1 MNLARF
7 NELLLQS
14 VGVGLAVLVPGTLEV
29 LYRNRRFAEW
39 FPAAEESG
47 SCLDQLLPELDVEA
61 LRKVTTAGESFTA
74 EVEVKVRRRTL
85 TLAMEITPQRH
96 ADASAL
102 LLEAQNISKIRELEY
117 MIESY
122 SQMVEKQNRTLHREK
137 ERVERLLLNIM
148 PRTVYEELK
157 TFGVTTPQK
166 FEQASVL
173 MLDFLGFAEMSLARE
188 PAALV
193 ADLNDI
199 FTAFDR
205 IGEQFGCE
213 RIKTMGDAYVAVSG
227 VPEPN
232 PEHAHNVAKAALL
245 FRRYLERRNRSHSE
259 PWRCRI
265 GLATGP
271 LIGSI
276 VGIQKYVYDIFGPAV
291 NLAARMEAQSGP
303 MQITLPEE
311 TYALIHHD
319 FRCTERGVQEIRGIG
334 RKHLFSLEAS
344 REPVGP
350 LLP

>member
-1 MNLARF
+1 MSLARF

-14 VGVGLAVLVPGTLEV
+14 VGVGLAVLVPDTLEV
-29 LYRNRRFAEW
+29 LFRNRRFAEW
-39 FPAAEESG
+39 FPAVGERG
-47 SCLDQLLPELDVEA
+47 PYLDQLLPELDIEA
-61 LRKVTTAGESFTA
+61 LRKATTAGDAFRA
-74 EVEVKVRRRTL
+74 EVKVRRRTL
-85 TLAMEITPQRH
+85 TLALEITPQRH
-96 ADASAL
+96 GEAAAL
-102 LLEAQNISKIRELEY
+102 FLEAQNISKIRELEY

-122 SQMVEKQNRTLHREK
+122 SQMIEKQNRKLHREK

-166 FEQASVL
+166 FERASVL
-173 MLDFLGFAEMSLARE
+173 MLDFLGFTEMSLSRE

-245 FRRYLERRNRSHSE
+245 FRRYLERRNQSHAE
-259 PWRCRI
+259 PWHCRI
-265 GLATGP
+265 GIATGP

-291 NLAARMEAQSGP
+291 NLAARMEACSGP

-311 TYALIHHD
+311 MYVLIRHD
-319 FRCTERGVQEIRGIG
+319 FRCADRGIHEIRGIG
-334 RKHLFSLEAS
+334 ATHLFALESS
-344 REPVGP
+344 REPMGTLVP
-350 LLP
+350 

>member
-1 MNLARF
+1 MNLTRF

-29 LYRNRRFAEW
+29 LFHNRRFAEW
-39 FPAAEESG
+39 FPAVDESG
-47 SCLDQLLPELDVEA
+47 TCLDRLLPELEVEA
-61 LRKVTTAGESFTA
+61 LRKATTAGQAFKA
-74 EVEVKVRRRTL
+74 EVELKVRRRTVA
-85 TLAMEITPQRH
+85 LAMEITPQRH
-96 ADASAL
+96 GEAAAL
-102 LLEAQNISKIRELEY
+102 FLEAQNVSKLRELEY

-122 SQMVEKQNRTLHREK
+122 SQMVEKQNRTLLREK

-148 PRTVYEELK
+148 PRTVYQELK

-173 MLDFLGFAEMSLARE
+173 MLDFIGFTEMSLTRE

-213 RIKTMGDAYVAVSG
+213 RIKTMGDAYVTVSG

-232 PEHAHNVAKAALL
+232 PEHAHNIAKAALL
-245 FRRYLERRNRSHSE
+245 FRRYLERRNQSHAE
-259 PWRCRI
+259 PWHCRI
-265 GLATGP
+265 GIATGP

-276 VGIQKYVYDIFGPAV
+276 VGIQKYVYDIFGPGA

-311 TYALIHHD
+311 TYALIRHD
-319 FRCTERGVQEIRGIG
+319 FRCADRGVHEVRGLG
-334 RKHLFSLEAS
+334 RRQLYALESS
-344 REPVGP
+344 REPMGTLVP
-350 LLP
+350 